1 MVKNGESFWSV
12 VYEPFVSRD
21 LTRNDLREQ
30 VRMGLEHTRGSYKI
44 LASCFNMPVS
54 DYKRFMGVLRKYQCH
69 LPFQQFRV
77 LRRES
82 EAGKSEFAARAS

>member
-21 LTRNDLREQ
+21 LTRNDLREL

-44 LASCFNMPVS
+44 LASCFNMPAS

-77 LRRES
+77 LKRDAE
-82 EAGKSEFAARAS
+82 EDKSEFAARAS